1 MPITIKSLTTGIN
14 NGSSATVS
22 VTTSESPAA
31 TAVGDFVLLV
41 HMNDFYTLA
50 NMVAPTTTGSPTI
63 TSIRDVDGG
72 TNLAH
77 IKSWWYQANTGGA
90 QTAQTTETG
99 SHDEEK
105 SLTAL
110 VLGGV
115 DLTGNP
121 IDDSSGVTGTSDPQ
135 DASAVSPTNTDS
147 FVVICNTS
155 GGGANAGGYTVGSGA
170 TEQAE
175 ISNGGQS
182 GVIATKQL
190 SASGSTGTFSVDVGT
205 ATPFASITIAIKT
218 SSGTG
223 PTSDLL
229 HALPPHILE
238 EILRTWIDYTSD
250 VATTQVTAETGLATV
265 GLASTATAVHVAP
278 RTGGAFAGVSS
289 SSTAKKV
296 VAQTGVCTV
305 GATSRATALK
315 KTAQVGTSSVGLSDT
330 STDKK
335 VAVETG
341 RSAAGAASTSV
352 DAKIAAV
359 AGRATVGFTDLGTEI
374 KKIAQTGLVT
384 VGFDALHS
392 GATARQVAATCFVGA
407 SSLAVNKKVAV
418 PAGLV
423 TVGFTSRGVA
433 ARRTDQSGRII
444 VGTASSGRASKTV
457 SLGGRVYGSVLSTGS
472 VGLPPPE
479 PTLMT
484 VLYDIAT
491 ILRDY
496 TRNGLASTIA
506 GVPANMRI
514 CIVPGL
520 QAWDECSC
528 GALIISVPRIY
539 GSRSFPQEGFTND
552 QDPCGLP
559 YIVADYT
566 ITILRCAPMP
576 KSPNQLPT
584 CDELDQAAQIWFDDA
599 DAIRRAIAAA
609 VQTMKNDDTI
619 LDYTLRDQPAVGPS
633 GGCVGSEYHL
643 FIGVRNVWGPC

>member
-1 MPITIKSLTTGIN
+1 
-14 NGSSATVS
+14 
-22 VTTSESPAA
+22 
-31 TAVGDFVLLV
+31 
-41 HMNDFYTLA
+41 MNDFYTLA

-63 TSIRDVDGG
+63 TSVRDVDGG
-72 TNLAH
+72 TNVAH
-77 IKSWWYQANTGGA
+77 IKAWWYQANTGGA

-99 SHDEEK
+99 THDEEK

-121 IDDSSGVTGTSDPQ
+121 IDDSSGVSGTADPQ
-135 DASAVSPTNTDS
+135 DASAVSPTTSNA

-155 GGGANAGGYTVGSGA
+155 GAGANAGGYTVGSGA

-175 ISNGGQS
+175 INNGGQS

-190 SASGSTGTFSVDVGT
+190 ITSGSTGTFSVDPGT
-205 ATPFASITIAIKT
+205 STPYASVTIAIKT
-218 SSGTG
+218 ASGG

-238 EILRTWIDYTSD
+238 EILQAWIDYTSE
-250 VATTQVTAETGLATV
+250 ATTTQVTAETGLASI
-265 GLASTATAVHVAP
+265 GLVSTATAVHVAP
-278 RTGGAFAGVSS
+278 RTGGSFAGVSS

-296 VAQTGVCTV
+296 VAQTGMCTV
-305 GATSRATALK
+305 GGVSRATALK
-315 KTAQVGTSSVGLSDT
+315 KTAQIGTSSVGLSDT

-335 VAVETG
+335 VAVEIGLAVVGVASTSLDKKVAIETG
-341 RSAAGAASTSV
+341 RSAAGAVSTSV
-352 DAKIAAV
+352 DTKIAVA
-359 AGRATVGFTDLGTEI
+359 AGRVTVGFTDLGTDV
-374 KKIAQTGLVT
+374 KKIAQTGLAT

-392 GATARQVAATCFVGA
+392 GATARQVAATCFVGV
-407 SSLAVNKKVAV
+407 SSFAVNKKVAV
-418 PAGLV
+418 STGLV
-423 TVGFTSRGVA
+423 TVGFTSQGVA
-433 ARRTDQSGRII
+433 ARRTGQSGRII

-457 SLGGRVYGSVLSTGS
+457 SLDGRVYGSVLSTGS

-520 QAWDECSC
+520 QAWDECTC

-584 CDELDQAAQIWFDDA
+584 CDELDAAAQIWFDDA
-599 DAIRRAIAAA
+599 DAVRRAIAAA

-643 FIGVRNVWGPC
+643 FVGVKNVWGPC